1 MRFVLI
7 VLLVLVFGYSLALVF
22 LNNLDATVNLVF
34 TQAPAMNL
42 GLLLIITLSLGII
55 IGLLLGLQVFRVF
68 QLRWEITRLKKELEQ
83 VRSRHIQAAAAAAA
97 AAGAH
102 LSHPT
107 PDDGVMSKPP
117 AP

>member
-102 LSHPT
+102 LSHPAS
-107 PDDGVMSKPP
+107 DDGVVSKPP